1 VEWVVSGHEDVTLRV
16 SVVVM
21 LTLVAY
27 LSTTF
32 NSWLHIR
39 YDYLLNLSILISRGK
54 KPTGILLVMANEV
67 SKAQT

>member
-1 VEWVVSGHEDVTLRV
+1 MSREGEVEWVVSGHEDVTLRV

-21 LTLVAY
+21 LTSFLD

-54 KPTGILLVMANEV
+54 ETNWDTLSNGE
-67 SKAQT
+67 

>member
-1 VEWVVSGHEDVTLRV
+1 VEWVVSDHEDVTLRV

-21 LTLVAY
+21 LTSFPD

-54 KPTGILLVMANEV
+54 ETNWDTLSNGE
-67 SKAQT
+67 